1 MQMIRCPVCEQP
13 FSPEHSTAMPFCS
26 PRCKQIDLSRWLDE
40 RYSMPIERAE
50 GADEGGLQREENPEG
65 Q

>member
-1 MQMIRCPVCEQP
+1 MPMIRCLVCDQL
-13 FSPEHSTAMPFCS
+13 FSPEHSTSLPFCS

-50 GADEGGLQREENPEG
+50 DPDDGGMQREEDVDE
-65 Q
+65 